1 MKSIV
6 IICYSRPELLTN
18 CIDSVLRARDNEK
31 FSKIIIQQ
39 TGNIEVAKVVEKYRG
54 QFDQV
59 IQVDRSGSAT
69 ENISR
74 NRYLAYQVSFDQL
87 QSDYSIVLEDDVEIS
102 EDALVFADEMHM
114 KYRGN
119 KNFRAVNLGSGV
131 KFEESNM
138 FTFSRVRYALHGPA
152 SMIPRSSWNLISAKG
167 IERLVSKGIFDGVIE
182 CLIKTGFVIMPNV
195 SRYKDFGYI
204 GTHSDE
210 SNQSSYFSKLLESS
224 STGLPLAD
232 KEFSESFIDQNWR
245 SDCVR
250 YRPYAKLH
258 YLIRALIIFNS
269 DKQPFK
275 TLWKTH
281 FFVNR
286 LFTRRINRIG

>member
-6 IICYSRPELLTN
+6 IICYSRPELLIN
-18 CIDSVLRARDNEK
+18 CIERVLRAKGNEE

-39 TGNIEVAKVVEKYRG
+39 TGNIEVTKVVEKYRA

-59 IQVDRSGSAT
+59 IQVDRNGMAT

-74 NRYLAYQVSFDQL
+74 NRYLAYQVSFEQL

-102 EDALVFADEMHM
+102 EDALVFADEMYV
-114 KYRGN
+114 KYGEK

-131 KFEESNM
+131 KFEEANR

-210 SNQSSYFSKLLESS
+210 GNQSDYFSKLRESS
-224 STGLPLAD
+224 APGLPLAT

-250 YRPYAKLH
+250 YRPYAQLH
-258 YLIRALIIFNS
+258 YSIRALIIFNS
-269 DKQPFK
+269 DKQPIK
-275 TLWKTH
+275 TLWKTY
-281 FFVNR
+281 FLAKR
-286 LFTRRINRIG
+286 LFTRRISRIG